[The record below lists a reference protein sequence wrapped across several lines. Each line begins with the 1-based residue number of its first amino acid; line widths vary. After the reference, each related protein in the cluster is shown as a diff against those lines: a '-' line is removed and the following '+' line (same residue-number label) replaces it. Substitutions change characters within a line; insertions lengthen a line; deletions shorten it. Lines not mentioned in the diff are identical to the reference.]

1 MKTKMKRNI
10 EDASLDYWPCF
21 CASKADVW
29 GLTIPNV
36 KSVSGRRI
44 IISKWVH

>member
-21 CASKADVW
+21 SFIYPRFSLEK
-29 GLTIPNV
+29 LNHT
-36 KSVSGRRI
+36 KGR
-44 IISKWVH
+44 KQA